1 MLQIA
6 YRSKASRNLP
16 ESELKRILEVARVN
30 NRAWGITGMLMYSN
44 GTFFQ
49 VLEGER
55 KNLQRLYDVIFA
67 DSRHNAIWSIY
78 EVEIERRSFP
88 NWSMGFHSVGPDTVG
103 AEAFFR
109 ISKASAQNRIPK
121 GAPEKLIRYMEQFAR
136 ERLDN

>member
-6 YRSKASRNLP
+6 YRSKASRNLQ

-78 EVEIERRSFP
+78 EAEIERRE
-88 NWSMGFHSVGPDTVG
+88 NGD
-103 AEAFFR
+103 
-109 ISKASAQNRIPK
+109 
-121 GAPEKLIRYMEQFAR
+121 EKKE
-136 ERLDN
+136 